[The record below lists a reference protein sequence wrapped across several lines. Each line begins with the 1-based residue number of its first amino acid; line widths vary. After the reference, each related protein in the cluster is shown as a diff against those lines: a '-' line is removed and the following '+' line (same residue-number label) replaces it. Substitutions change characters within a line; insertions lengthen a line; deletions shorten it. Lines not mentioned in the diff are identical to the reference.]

1 MVRKKDFLAKNFQRD
16 FLASGKKKD
25 FLASDRKK
33 EINWPVIKKRFSV
46 LL

>member
-25 FLASDRKK
+25 FLASDKKK